1 MKITEILRRSL
12 RGLKNT
18 NKMRLS
24 FTCVL
29 WVFTLCAQTT
39 CACNNCYLIQ
49 VEDSPVALQWVW
61 FVYVDTCTDNARTA
75 RFAEATVKSH
85 WQHPQSLQNTT
96 CYRLKGSNLSL
107 SFFICIHTTQCM
119 LSFSFCVCVCA
130 PCVWVITAVRSSSK
144 PGMKR
149 RQAAW
154 PNTVLAEPS
163 LATPDYCC

>member
-1 MKITEILRRSL
+1 
-12 RGLKNT
+12 
-18 NKMRLS
+18 MRLS
-24 FTCVL
+24 FTFVL

-61 FVYVDTCTDNARTA
+61 FVYVDTCTDNAHTA
-75 RFAEATVKSH
+75 RFVEATVKSH

-130 PCVWVITAVRSSSK
+130 LCVSDNCSEKLLKAGDETPTGSVTKHGA
-144 PGMKR
+144 R
-149 RQAAW
+149 R
-154 PNTVLAEPS
+154 AEPGHTR
-163 LATPDYCC
+163 LLLLTLTLCVCVCDCI